1 MRALVFFLLLSVARA
16 AEPDAI
22 AIDSILQFRHQPFG
36 TILDPI
42 FTAPDSEEIANY
54 TRCGDSALWTGHY
67 LAAEAF
73 RYKVTGSGEALSNA
87 SHALDGLTLLTDV
100 TGTNVLARC
109 AVPVDSKYAPSIIDQ
124 EKANGIFIGSAS
136 GQTWYWIGNTS
147 RDEYIGVFFGLGVAY
162 NLITDTAF
170 RSRVS

>member
-73 RYKVTGSGEALSNA
+73 RYKVTRAPDALANVKA
-87 SHALDGLTLLTDV
+87 AIAGIKGLVDV
-100 TGTNVLARC
+100 TGN
-109 AVPVDSKYAPSIIDQ
+109 
-124 EKANGIFIGSAS
+124 N
-136 GQTWYWIGNTS
+136 
-147 RDEYIGVFFGLGVAY
+147 
-162 NLITDTAF
+162 
-170 RSRVS
+170 